1 MENNTNLIE
10 ALLEKT
16 VDYGK
21 VSLELARLK
30 ALDKTTDV
38 ASSLVTQLVVITVLL
53 SFLFFLNF
61 GLALWLGKLL
71 GEMYYGFFVVA
82 GFYALTTI
90 FIYFF
95 LRKWIKRI
103 AANTIIKQ
111 ILK

>member
-38 ASSLVTQLVVITVLL
+38 ASSLVTQMVVVTVLL

-61 GLALWLGKLL
+61 GLAVWLGKLL
-71 GEMYYGFFVVA
+71 GEIYFGFFVVA

-90 FIYFF
+90 FIHLF